1 MTTMFAEVDF
11 DDPPKP
17 GTGKVLFRIS
27 REHLAKVDR
36 AATILCMSRE
46 QFIRTVLWS
55 VAEQFVE
62 QATPKD
68 GTTPTGEAKSRKS
81 ASYDPTKPPGT

>member
-1 MTTMFAEVDF
+1 MTTMFAEIDF

-46 QFIRTVLWS
+46 QFIRTVLWG

-68 GTTPTGEAKSRKS
+68 GTTEAKSRKNVS
-81 ASYDPTKPPGT
+81 FDPSKPPGT